1 MNDKALFDEVV
12 TSLNQQ
18 GISTNELKLYWQ
30 LLAGVP
36 ARPRTPLPAPPRP
49 SRPASPA
56 PPAPHVLRRARRLL
70 WCRASRALR
79 RAPTRAAHARRPRAP
94 PTPPPTAAGVLHL
107 GNIEFDPKADN
118 ATPLA
123 SAGPALAASEH
134 VLGLQSGLLV
144 RSWSHQVGLKR
155 GAAFLGPFWAR
166 GLWARKARRGGARR
180 EV

>member
-36 ARPRTPLPAPPRP
+36 ARPTCTPHPPARPAAGAALPLAPRLPCSPPRP
-49 SRPASPA
+49 
-56 PPAPHVLRRARRLL
+56 HARRL
-70 WCRASRALR
+70 
-79 RAPTRAAHARRPRAP
+79 RAPS
-94 PTPPPTAAGVLHL
+94 TPPPTAAGVLHL

-155 GAAFLGPFWAR
+155 GVAFLGPFWAR